1 MFVVKPCNLKRRQ
14 NVLEDSLDS
23 WYSQKLIIKNLRSR
37 NGSFMKG
44 KVVWL
49 FSFFSSCNYCGLRP
63 SSQVVFLPCRLNFWI
78 SLTKALWKHDV
89 WTGPKFRRKS
99 DLKCITGLDNARQR
113 LSLGVTGSRSGK
125 SGLKRWHDGVKSIF
139 YATFCFEAFAT
150 LR

>member
-1 MFVVKPCNLKRRQ
+1 MFVLKPCNFKRRQ
-14 NVLEDSLDS
+14 NVLENSLDS

-37 NGSFMKG
+37 NGSFIKG

-49 FSFFSSCNYCGLRP
+49 FSFFLYCGLRP
-63 SSQVVFLPCRLNFWI
+63 SSYVVLLPCRLNFWL

-99 DLKCITGLDNARQR
+99 DSKCITGLDNARLR

-125 SGLKRWHDGVKSIF
+125 SGLKRWNNGVKSIL
-139 YATFCFEAFAT
+139 YATFCFETFAT